1 MLYSRAMRG
10 PMWEILDKLAALTP
24 PTLFVFI
31 MGGLAE
37 DVLLG
42 QELDRPHKDLDLLAR
57 PGTLAALTAQLASI
71 QPDEWAV
78 VLAGVS
84 GQPLMLRGQAG
95 SLELEIYQALPE
107 PDGFSIEVPPQGPA
121 GRLRLF
127 LPADTFAYPPTVLD
141 GLAIQTVSPLSL
153 ALMRASSAQT
163 RHVDVAEKRARDLAV
178 LEQLRAAFLS
188 THTDAQLKPR
198 VEPV

>member
-10 PMWEILDKLAALTP
+10 PTWQILEQLAALTALTP
-24 PTLFVFI
+24 FVFI

-42 QELDRPHKDLDLLAR
+42 DELDQPHKDLDLLAR
-57 PGTLAALTAQLASI
+57 PGTLAALTGQLETVQSG
-71 QPDEWAV
+71 EWQV

-95 SLELEIYQALPE
+95 SLELEIYQALSE

-127 LPADTFAYPPTVLD
+127 LPEDTFVYPATVLE

-153 ALMRASSAQT
+153 ALMRASSVQT
-163 RHVDVAEKRARDLAV
+163 RHAADAGKRARDLAM
-178 LEQLRAAFLS
+178 LARLRAAFLAGY
-188 THTDAQLKPR
+188 DEALFQPR
-198 VEPV
+198 FEPV